1 MHTIYAARYV
11 RTHMRLGKGTLTL
24 NIAKLVVTAICI
36 LTNIPSFADDH
47 SKSASLLQVGD
58 SIVKRIMPKPE
69 SDSIYVATDYTEV
82 HFKLNKADLDLNY
95 MNNYYALTHLNRV
108 VDSLGIENIS
118 AIEIISQSSPDGSLE
133 RNEWLTEHRSQV
145 ILDYMY
151 RMFPEL
157 KSIISLNTVTESWEN
172 LAMYVAQDPNLS
184 EKNINKIL
192 DIIDSPTLSVSAKKS
207 RLKNNL
213 GKDPK
218 VGNIYA
224 YLTKYYYPVIRNSG
238 IYILHMVEPATAFNM
253 DPLRPYVE
261 EKETILPDS
270 IYFDLPK
277 EPLPPEPVEPVP
289 DEEPPLEKRPLLAVK
304 TNLPYYAF
312 FKKDLGWAPIYNI
325 EAELYPTEEGRWTWL
340 LEYEFPWH
348 SVPDKH
354 QYFQILNLQFEARR
368 YFKKASNHTGHYL
381 SAYVGANLFDIC
393 FDRQTGHGFQGEGG
407 GAGLGYGYV
416 LPLGRQQDTRWKL
429 EFFIKG
435 GAYLTLYDPYDAGSP
450 FKGKYYY
457 EWYDAPSLF
466 RKRNMIFRWLGPT
479 GAGITLSYDLI
490 FKKKKRTGVP
500 SAI

>member
-36 LTNIPSFADDH
+36 LTTIPSFADDH

>member
-1 MHTIYAARYV
+1 
-11 RTHMRLGKGTLTL
+11 MRLERTVLKNILT
-24 NIAKLVVTAICI
+24 KLVVAAIFV
-36 LTNIPSFADDH
+36 LTVIPSFADDH

-95 MNNYYALTHLNRV
+95 MNNGYALTHLNRV
-108 VDSLGIENIS
+108 VDSLGVENIS
-118 AIEIISQSSPDGSLE
+118 AIEIISQSSPDGSLS
-133 RNEWLTEHRSQV
+133 RNEWLTEHRSKV

-151 RMFPEL
+151 RAFPEL
-157 KSIISLNTVTESWEN
+157 KSKISLNTVTESWEN

-192 DIIDSPTLSVSAKKS
+192 DIIDSRKLSVNAKKS

-261 EKETILPDS
+261 VEGAVFPDS
-270 IYFDLPK
+270 IDYTLPK
-277 EPLPPEPVEPVP
+277 KPLPQKPAEPVP
-289 DEEPPLEKRPLLAVK
+289 DEKPPVEKRPLLAVK

-312 FKKDLGWAPIYNI
+312 YRKDLGWAPIYNV

-348 SVPDKH
+348 SVTDKH

-368 YFKKASNHTGHYL
+368 YFRKNSNHSGHYL

-393 FDRQTGHGFQGEGG
+393 FDSKGGHGYQGEGG

-416 LPLGRQQDTRWKL
+416 LPLGKKQDTRWKL

-435 GAYLTLYDPYDAGSP
+435 GAYVTLYDPYDAGSP
-450 FKGKYYY
+450 FAGKYYY
-457 EWYDAPSLF
+457 EWYDAPGLF
-466 RKRNMIFRWLGPT
+466 RRRNMIFRWLGPT

-490 FKKKKRTGVP
+490 FKKKKRTETP
-500 SAI
+500 SAIIDKSLLINPKQ